1 MCPARSAI
9 ATLGGADATSV
20 GALTALVVTKRHAKT
35 DARGTN
41 PTPQTRALDK
51 SEDGNAA

>member
-1 MCPARSAI
+1 MCPACSAT
-9 ATLGGADATSV
+9 AALGVAGATSV
-20 GALTALVVTKRHAKT
+20 GGLTALVVTKRHAKT

-51 SEDGNAA
+51 PEDGNAA